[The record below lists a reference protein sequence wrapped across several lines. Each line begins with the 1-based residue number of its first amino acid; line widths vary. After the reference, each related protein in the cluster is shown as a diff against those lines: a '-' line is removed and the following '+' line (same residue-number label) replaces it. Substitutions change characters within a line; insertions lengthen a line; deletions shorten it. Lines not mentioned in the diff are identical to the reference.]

1 MRAFRRPGT
10 AVILTLTTL
19 LGCLPSL
26 LGREPARAET
36 RPAVTWAVCPEDE
49 QVQCGTM
56 RVPANW
62 ADPYGTSIEL
72 SMARRPA
79 EDPARRIGV
88 LIVNP
93 GGPGGSA
100 VNMALDGEFFT
111 PELRKRFDIIGL
123 DPRGVGR
130 SAPVLCSQA
139 LVDAKP
145 SPLVADAAAFTAL
158 GAYNRK
164 LAADCT
170 TRSGPVVEHA
180 DTGSVIRDVEALR
193 RALGEPR
200 ISIFGASYGSL
211 IGELYGETHPATL
224 RAVVLDSVMDHSVD
238 VDTFL
243 TQETAAVQDSFNEF
257 VAWCARDTRCVLR
270 GQDIPKLWAALLAR
284 AQAGTLEDPYDPPA
298 KLGVWE
304 LISAA
309 FSAFYDP
316 QWFSFAHYL
325 KDAAV
330 PAAATGRRARTAVPL
345 DLTPN
350 SFPAVFCGDWALPVG
365 DFTAYRKRLDAL
377 AVIAPQVRASPLAL
391 SAAAGCVGWP
401 VPPSSPQRRLSPAKM
416 PMLLVNARHDPA
428 TGYVWAQ
435 QTAAQ
440 LGPNARLL
448 TYQGWG
454 HIAYS
459 HSPCVKAAVERYLV
473 DLTPPAPGTTCPA
486 VEPAPFGVG

>member
-1 MRAFRRPGT
+1 MWVLRALRRPVM
-10 AVILTLTTL
+10 AAILTLATV
-19 LGCLPSL
+19 LGFV
-26 LGREPARAET
+26 
-36 RPAVTWAVCPEDE
+36 RPATAAGPVSWKVCPEDE
-49 QVQCGTM
+49 QVQCGVM
-56 RVPANW
+56 RVPADW
-62 ADPYGTSIEL
+62 GDPYGPTIEL
-72 SMARRPA
+72 QMARRQA
-79 EDPARRIGV
+79 TDPARRIGV

-100 VNMALDGEFFT
+100 VNMALDGELFT
-111 PELRKRFDIIGL
+111 PELRRRFDIIGL

-145 SPLVADAAAFTAL
+145 SPLVPDEAAFRAL
-158 GAYNRK
+158 AEYNRK

-170 TRSGPVVEHA
+170 ARSGPVVEHA
-180 DTGSVIRDVEALR
+180 DTGSVVRDVEALR
-193 RALGEPR
+193 VALGEPR
-200 ISIFGASYGSL
+200 ISILGASYGSL
-211 IGELYGETHPATL
+211 IGELYGETYPGTL

-243 TQETAAVQDSFNEF
+243 AQETAAVQDSFNEF
-257 VAWCARDTRCVLR
+257 VKWCARDARCVLR
-270 GQDIPKLWAALLAR
+270 GQDIPRLWGTLMAR
-284 AQAGTLEDPYDPPA
+284 AAAGTLEDPYDPPA

-325 KDAAV
+325 QDAAQ
-330 PAAATGRRARTAVPL
+330 PAAAAGRRGRDVPPI

-365 DFTAYRKRLDAL
+365 DFTAYRRRLDVLAAL
-377 AVIAPQVRASPLAL
+377 APQVRASPLAL

-401 VPPSSPQRRLSPAKM
+401 VPPASPQRVLSPAKL
-416 PMLLVNARHDPA
+416 PMLLVNALHDPA
-428 TGYVWAQ
+428 TGHAWARQ
-435 QTAAQ
+435 VAAQ

-459 HSPCVKAAVERYLV
+459 HSPCVKTAVERYLI
-473 DLTPPAPGTTCPA
+473 DLTLPAAGASCPA
-486 VEPAPFGVG
+486 VEPEPFGVG